1 MERIEVY
8 TSKKKLFISMI
19 LSFVFVLL
27 GTYLLIEPGNFSK
40 YKSSPII
47 TQVIGVSSILLFGV
61 AMILSLIRVI
71 NPQLALIIDS
81 QGLNV
86 NPKKSLT
93 DNIKWNEIKG
103 FKEIKINSTKI
114 IIIEVHNPSKWIKNE
129 TNLVRRKMMQ
139 FNNANYS
146 SPNISAVGL
155 DISYDQLIETL
166 NKYYNQYK
174 IELKDTIP

>member
-1 MERIEVY
+1 
-8 TSKKKLFISMI
+8 MI
-19 LSFVFVLL
+19 LCFVFVVL
-27 GTYLLIEPGNFSK
+27 GTYLLIEPGNFSN

-47 TQVIGVSSILLFGV
+47 TQGIGVSSILLFGV
-61 AMILSLIRVI
+61 AMILSLIRVVNSQI
-71 NPQLALIIDS
+71 ALTIDS

-103 FKEIKINSTKI
+103 FKEIKLNSTKI
-114 IIIEVHNPSKWIKNE
+114 IIIEVHNSSKWIKNE

-139 FNNANYS
+139 FNNTNYR
-146 SPNISAVGL
+146 SPFNISAVGL

-166 NKYYNQYK
+166 KKYYNQYK

>member
-47 TQVIGVSSILLFGV
+47 TQIIGVSSILLFGV

-71 NPQLALIIDS
+71 NSQLALIIDS

-86 NPKKSLT
+86 NPKKPLT

-114 IIIEVHNPSKWIKNE
+114 IIIEVHNSSKWIKNE

-146 SPNISAVGL
+146 SPFNISAVGL
-155 DISYDQLIETL
+155 DISYGQLIETL
-166 NKYYNQYK
+166 NKYYNKCK
-174 IELKDTIP
+174 IEL